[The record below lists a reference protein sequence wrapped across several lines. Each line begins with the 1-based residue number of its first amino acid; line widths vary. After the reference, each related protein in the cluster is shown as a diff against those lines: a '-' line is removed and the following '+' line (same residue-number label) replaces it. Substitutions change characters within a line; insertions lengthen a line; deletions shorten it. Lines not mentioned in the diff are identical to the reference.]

1 MSAAISHADGPA
13 DVGNPTSAEDES
25 YNRGNGLT
33 AIVSESGSQASDN
46 SRYDSYLHAT
56 CSKCHHWM
64 NRIPIKLFRN
74 RRRHKRFRCNECR
87 HVLFGLGGDSTQT
100 TLVSQ
105 ETISRR
111 ASGTSVAGS
120 PSSFHGCTNVRSLE
134 PSGDGPLK
142 PIFEASSSNGV
153 SREPSQRSAAPREQ
167 SHLPVE
173 LPQGQLQN
181 SANGPIQGLSAR
193 ARAEPS
199 PDKTATILPDS
210 RRFKKIKDHAS
221 RLLKK
226 VKDIQNHMRKPGT
239 AHRLSAEANTQMA
252 TLGMCEM
259 TMENAASSTS
269 KPTTLNLPTPSQE
282 QRVSEQP
289 SDERPS
295 SAVINIAR
303 PNSARGAVR
312 EHQVWSSQDELAAAN
327 EKHERIWNIRKEKR
341 LQANALQ
348 KPRCECTEGCHCM
361 QRETASRSSGEGQ
374 SRPVQPADIGP
385 HMFPHGVESPEETR
399 TSSTTESRRLS
410 SEVSSE
416 GRQQSL
422 YRNEFAGIGDR
433 FREGRRSGG
442 RCRPLSSL
450 SQAPT
455 AVSNGSSI
463 SLLGGPAYSSRR
475 PPGSRPQTPL
485 LHVSLDGE
493 PDQDEDSGGA
503 TPTEHNTTSQRTL
516 PSAEGERAASTSS
529 TLLEVVE
536 DEIHGRSL
544 VDHDGALLPS
554 SENAD

>member
-13 DVGNPTSAEDES
+13 NMVHPTSAEDES
-25 YNRGNGLT
+25 YNRDNGLT
-33 AIVSESGSQASDN
+33 AIISESGSQASDT
-46 SRYDSYLHAT
+46 SKYDSYLHAT
-56 CSKCHHWM
+56 CPRCHHWM

-74 RRRHKRFRCNECR
+74 GRRHGRFPCNKCR

-111 ASGTSVAGS
+111 GSGTSVAGS
-120 PSSFHGCTNVRSLE
+120 PSAFHGCTNVRSLE

-167 SHLPVE
+167 SHLPVQP
-173 LPQGQLQN
+173 PQGQLQD

-193 ARAEPS
+193 ARAEPY
-199 PDKTATILPDS
+199 PEKTATILPDS
-210 RRFKKIKDHAS
+210 RRFKKIKDHAN
-221 RLLKK
+221 RLVKK
-226 VKDIQNHMRKPGT
+226 VKDIKNHMRKPRT
-239 AHRLSAEANTQMA
+239 AHRLSAETDTQM
-252 TLGMCEM
+252 TPLGMCEM

-269 KPTTLNLPTPSQE
+269 KPTALNLPTPSQG

-303 PNSARGAVR
+303 PNSTRGAAR
-312 EHQVWSSQDELAAAN
+312 EDQVWSSQDELAAAN
-327 EKHERIWNIRKEKR
+327 KKRERIRNIRKEKR

-374 SRPVQPADIGP
+374 SRSVQLADIGP
-385 HMFPHGVESPEETR
+385 HLFPHGVESPEETQ
-399 TSSTTESRRLS
+399 TTSTTESRRLS
-410 SEVSSE
+410 SDVSSE

-433 FREGRRSGG
+433 FRERRRSGG
-442 RCRPLSSL
+442 RCRPISSL

-463 SLLGGPAYSSRR
+463 SLLGGPAYISRR
-475 PPGSRPQTPL
+475 PAGSRPQTPH
-485 LHVSLDGE
+485 LHISLDRE
-493 PDQDEDSGGA
+493 PDQDEDSGGP
-503 TPTEHNTTSQRTL
+503 TPTEHNTTSQRIL
-516 PSAEGERAASTSS
+516 PSAEDERAANTSS

-536 DEIHGRSL
+536 DEIHDRSFF
-544 VDHDGALLPS
+544 DHDGALLPPS
-554 SENAD
+554 ADAE